1 MNPAD
6 PHQLAPVLEALL
18 LAAGRPL
25 ASERLLELF
34 EEEERPTPRQ
44 LRDALAVLADLCRG
58 RAMELVEV
66 ASGWRLQVRS
76 DYARWVGRLREERP
90 QRYSRALLETLA
102 LIAWRQPITRGEIE
116 EVRGV
121 AVNSNIIR
129 TLQERDWIRVVGHR
143 EVPGRPALLATTRA
157 FLDHFNLSSLEQLPA
172 LSQLQELRPCA
183 PLDEDDDPAAPA
195 DLQARVDAMLG
206 EAEEL
211 QDSTEGEEN
220 PDEVSFRSLLAEL
233 DRMEQVLKS
242 DFEDL
247 PASQRPEQ
255 TD

>member
-1 MNPAD
+1 M
-6 PHQLAPVLEALL
+6 
-18 LAAGRPL
+18 
-25 ASERLLELF
+25 
-34 EEEERPTPRQ
+34 
-44 LRDALAVLADLCRG
+44 
-58 RAMELVEV
+58 
-66 ASGWRLQVRS
+66 
-76 DYARWVGRLREERP
+76 
-90 QRYSRALLETLA
+90 
-102 LIAWRQPITRGEIE
+102 
-116 EVRGV
+116 
-121 AVNSNIIR
+121 
-129 TLQERDWIRVVGHR
+129 VGHR

-172 LSQLQELRPCA
+172 LSQLQELRPRS

-211 QDSTEGEEN
+211 QDSTEGGEN

-233 DRMEQVLKS
+233 DRMEQGLKS